1 MTNKSQ
7 LVIFLT
13 TTFLLVACG
22 GSGADAP
29 TEEMPVN
36 EMPPAEEPTTS
47 APTTAAVAVPAD
59 LRLLLTSDTRYA
71 GDSDRDAGRK
81 PVEVLEF
88 LGIGSGDSVIDLMA
102 ASGWYTEVLS
112 FAVGAEGSVVAQNPE
127 WILAFRERAN
137 DNALNVRLADNRLSN
152 VSRLDAEYADM
163 GPDTGQFD
171 AAISALNFHDAYYL
185 GSPEAAEEFLAVVY
199 SVLKPGGVLGI
210 IDHNGNPDGDNSS
223 LHRIDKAIAVEMA
236 TAAGFVVEGDSD
248 ILANPADDHTQG
260 VFSEGL
266 RGHTD
271 RFLLKLRKPAG

>member
-1 MTNKSQ
+1 MTNNIHS
-7 LVIFLT
+7 VIFLT
-13 TTFLLVACG
+13 TVLFLAACG
-22 GSGADAP
+22 GSEAERPA
-29 TEEMPVN
+29 EQMPESN
-36 EMPPAEEPTTS
+36 MPAEEP
-47 APTTAAVAVPAD
+47 AASEPATDANVVPVD
-59 LRLLLTSDTRYA
+59 LRVLLTSDARYA

-88 LGIGSGDSVIDLMA
+88 LGIGTGDSVIDLMA

-112 FAVGAEGSVVAQNPE
+112 FAVGGEGRVVAQNPE

-137 DNALNVRLADNRLSN
+137 DNALSVRLADNRLPN
-152 VSRLDAEYADM
+152 VTRLDAEYADM
-163 GPDTGQFD
+163 GPGIGQFD

-185 GSPEAAEEFLAVVY
+185 GSPEAAAEFLSAVY

-210 IDHNGNPDGDNSS
+210 IDHNGDPDGDNSS

-236 TAAGFVVEGDSD
+236 SAAGFVVEGDSD
-248 ILANPADDHTQG
+248 ILANPEDDHTQG

-271 RFLLKLRKPAG
+271 RFLLKLRKPAE